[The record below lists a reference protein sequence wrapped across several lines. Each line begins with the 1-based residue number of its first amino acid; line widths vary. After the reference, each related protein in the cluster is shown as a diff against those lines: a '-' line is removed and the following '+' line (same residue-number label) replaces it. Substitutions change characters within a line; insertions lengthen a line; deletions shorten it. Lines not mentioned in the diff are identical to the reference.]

1 MFKVFFKG
9 KNGLPSVCVFNAAHL
24 EIAVEAALA
33 LHRMSNV
40 PHEIDVVEERTPEE
54 VRGPR
59 LHLEADFEKKDF
71 EAKR

>member
-9 KNGLPSVCVFNAAHL
+9 KDCLPSVCVFNAAHL

-40 PHEIDVVEERTPEE
+40 PHEIDVREQGMPETALIQH
-54 VRGPR
+54 
-59 LHLEADFEKKDF
+59 LHLEADFNKK
-71 EAKR
+71 ENGS